1 VIATLEDLD
10 VSALVKILSE
20 PKNALVKQYGKLF
33 DMEGVKLSFTD
44 EALVAVAKKG
54 IDRKTGAR
62 GLRSILEGILLDTM
76 FELPSME
83 GVDEIM
89 IDKDVVEGRKE
100 PIRVFAKKVKEAP
113 GAA

>member
-1 VIATLEDLD
+1 
-10 VSALVKILSE
+10 
-20 PKNALVKQYGKLF
+20 
-33 DMEGVKLSFTD
+33 
-44 EALVAVAKKG
+44 
-54 IDRKTGAR
+54 
-62 GLRSILEGILLDTM
+62 
-76 FELPSME
+76 ME

>member
-1 VIATLEDLD
+1 MIATLEDLD
-10 VSALVKILSE
+10 VGALVKILSE

-44 EALVAVAKKG
+44 EALVAVA
-54 IDRKTGAR
+54 AR
-62 GLRSILEGILLDTM
+62 ASIARPARAVCARSSSRSCSTRC
-76 FELPSME
+76 SNCRAME

-100 PIRVFAKKVKEAP
+100 PIRVFAKKQKEAP